1 MEILQ
6 QTINCGVNY
15 SASSCPGYI
24 YTLNGARS
32 TISNNDYYTG
42 NNTIDYTNYNS
53 MYCGSNKAKG
63 SYYWWIASP
72 SANYYI
78 RVCSV
83 IGIYAFLTGGNAYV
97 DNSGDNKTWGICPLV
112 SLPSSTQLTIK

>member
-32 TISNNDYYTG
+32 TISNDDYYTG

-53 MYCGSNKAKG
+53 MYCGYNKAKG
-63 SYYWWIASP
+63 SYYWWLASP
-72 SANYYI
+72 SAGDSDYVCDVGGYGACLNYYDGSDDGPYG
-78 RVCSV
+78 V
-83 IGIYAFLTGGNAYV
+83 
-97 DNSGDNKTWGICPLV
+97 CPLV
-112 SLPSSTQLTIK
+112 SLPSNIQLNIK